1 MSTKF
6 GFVLGAVACFAAAAG
21 LMSSSGFLSGMLIV
35 GGFYCIYK
43 AGTAKN

>member
-1 MSTKF
+1 MSTRF

-21 LMSSSGFLSGMLIV
+21 LMGRANALSGLLIV
-35 GGFYCIYK
+35 GGFYCVYK